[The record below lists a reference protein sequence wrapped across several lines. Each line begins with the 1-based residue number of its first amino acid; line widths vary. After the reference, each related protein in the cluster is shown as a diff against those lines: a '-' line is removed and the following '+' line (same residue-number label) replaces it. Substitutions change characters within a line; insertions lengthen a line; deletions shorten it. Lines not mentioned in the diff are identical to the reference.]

1 MQYVYTDTNS
11 ETSLIQNNCWN

>member
-11 ETSLIQNNCWN
+11 ETSLIQNNSWN